1 MLKKLLAFLFTSLL
15 LLGCG
20 HSTPKS
26 VPVTTPSNVADGLT
40 TPVKV
45 AHVVDGDTIIVF
57 DGKEKV
63 KVRLIGID
71 TPESVHRD
79 ESKNTREGKI
89 VSERLS
95 SFLTGKRV
103 QLEFDAES
111 QDKYGRLLAY
121 VWLDGEMVNKML
133 LDAGLA
139 KTLSIPP
146 NTKHA
151 DEFALAEEGARES
164 GAGFWGKESKFF
176 LEAKS

>member
-1 MLKKLLAFLFTSLL
+1 MLKKLLVFLFTSLL

-26 VPVTTPSNVADGLT
+26 VPVTTPSNVAEGLSA
-40 TPVKV
+40 PVKV
-45 AHVVDGDTIIVF
+45 AHVIDGDTIMVY
-57 DGKEKV
+57 DGKDKL

-89 VSERLS
+89 ASERLS
-95 SFLTGKRV
+95 AFLTGQKV
-103 QLEFDAES
+103 QLEFDEET
-111 QDKYGRLLAY
+111 QDKYGRVLAY
-121 VWLDGEMVNKML
+121 VWFNGQMVNKEL
-133 LDAGLA
+133 LNAGLA
-139 KTLSIPP
+139 KTLSILP

-164 GAGFWGKESKFF
+164 GAGFWGKESRLF